1 MIVEDPDEKTTRDD
15 DAAEAAAVVRRL
27 HDQENFGW
35 GDIVMLFRARTE
47 IEKYDAALRAL
58 GVPTVMIGGNV
69 FAEQEQ
75 VADVLALL
83 ALVENPHD
91 EEPLVRVLASPYV
104 AASDDDLLALR
115 EAAGNK
121 GALWDAVERVPAL
134 AEFGRDLVALRER
147 RAGFDLGGL
156 VEECLRFRDYE
167 LAALGLADGPARY
180 ANLRRLVLMAERYGL
195 VRGADVRGFL
205 RFVAAAVD
213 LGADPGEAVVVD
225 DQLDA
230 VRMMTVHGAKG
241 QEFPAVVFADC
252 ANKGSNAQ
260 PAAIVSADGSRVGIR
275 ARPDG
280 LELQSGFDYAA
291 LCELDKASASRRSGG
306 SRMWR

>member
-1 MIVEDPDEKTTRDD
+1 M
-15 DAAEAAAVVRRL
+15 RRL
-27 HDQENFGW
+27 HDLENFGW

-121 GALWDAVERVPAL
+121 GRAV
-134 AEFGRDLVALRER
+134 GRG
-147 RAGFDLGGL
+147 RAGAGAG
-156 VEECLRFRDYE
+156 R
-167 LAALGLADGPARY
+167 
-180 ANLRRLVLMAERYGL
+180 
-195 VRGADVRGFL
+195 VR
-205 RFVAAAVD
+205 
-213 LGADPGEAVVVD
+213 
-225 DQLDA
+225 
-230 VRMMTVHGAKG
+230 
-241 QEFPAVVFADC
+241 
-252 ANKGSNAQ
+252 S
-260 PAAIVSADGSRVGIR
+260 
-275 ARPDG
+275 
-280 LELQSGFDYAA
+280 
-291 LCELDKASASRRSGG
+291 
-306 SRMWR
+306 